1 MPSYREGVSMSL
13 MEAASMSK
21 PIIATNVTGCKEI
34 VDDGING
41 YLCEV
46 RNSQDLANKMEMMI
60 NLSEDERQTMGKEG
74 REKIVKEFDEKI
86 VINKYLESIKEI
98 LK

>member
-1 MPSYREGVSMSL
+1 
-13 MEAASMSK
+13 MEK
-21 PIIATNVTGCKEI
+21 PIIATDVVGCKEV

-46 RNSQDLANKMEMMI
+46 KNSQDLADKMEMML
-60 NLSEDERQTMGKEG
+60 NLSDDERKVMGKAG